1 MSLVLRKRQDTCNII
16 VFSRFFLFRE
26 ITNKMAARGVTLG
39 LYFLKVGLVALF
51 EAAGEK
57 TNHDVVHEG
66 SYIVIQSFAIGLLNQ
81 NYFGSIQYTHWS
93 RKHFESKLRLRH
105 QVN

>member
-57 TNHDVVHEG
+57 TNHDVVHERG
-66 SYIVIQSFAIGLLNQ
+66 YIVVQSLAKGLLDQ
-81 NYFGSIQYTHWS
+81 RLLASSQYTHWS